1 MKKIFRIFLLT
12 VAAFFVL
19 LNAVACG
26 ETEKPLRLHIR
37 ADGNEK
43 EAQDV
48 KLKVRD
54 ETVKFLTPLLS
65 SAKSIDEAKEIFV
78 KNADVIEKLCDETLK
93 RNGFNYGAK
102 VLIGREYFPSRSYGG
117 KVYRDGYYD
126 AVIINLG
133 SGKGD
138 NWWCVAYP
146 PLCFDSDAGEYR
158 SAIWDYFN
166 SRRNND
172 GK

>member
-12 VAAFFVL
+12 VAAFLVFT
-19 LNAVACG
+19 NAVACG

-37 ADGNEK
+37 ADSNGT
-43 EAQDV
+43 EAQEV

-54 ETVKFLTPLLS
+54 ETVKFITPLLS
-65 SAKSIDEAKEIFV
+65 SAKNIDEAKKIFI
-78 KNADVIEKLCDETLK
+78 KNADGIEKLCDETLK
-93 RNGFNYGAK
+93 EYGVNYGAE

-146 PLCFDSDAGEYR
+146 PLCFDSDEREYR

-172 GK
+172 

>member
-1 MKKIFRIFLLT
+1 MKKIFRMFLLAT
-12 VAAFFVL
+12 AAFFVL
-19 LNAVACG
+19 INAVACG

-37 ADGNEK
+37 ADSNET
-43 EAQDV
+43 EAQEV

-54 ETVKFLTPLLS
+54 EAIKFLTPLLS

-78 KNADVIEKLCDETLK
+78 KNAGKIKNLCDETLQK
-93 RNGFNYGAK
+93 YGFNYGAE

-146 PLCFDSDAGEYR
+146 PLCFDADEGEYR
-158 SAIWDYFN
+158 SAILDYFN
-166 SRRNND
+166 SRRYDD